1 MLTEP
6 TCLAGPLLPANTP
19 LGIVT
24 SNGSYVRTDGVDN
37 PAVAGS
43 GDGSSKPE
51 QYSAVDP
58 ANPNSVNPIKAGQT
72 TVIKSAQTGLYC
84 RLASVNEAGEMGMI
98 CDQES
103 SSTATPFTYTGSGLA
118 VNGIPMVQ
126 TTPGGP
132 LVLANSTRTPLT
144 ATSDDLTFP
153 AVGEWHLGLTAHP
166 RAQRLPCT
174 EVLRLGSLILQR
186 VW

>member
-1 MLTEP
+1 M
-6 TCLAGPLLPANTP
+6 LAGPPLPVGTP
-19 LGIVT
+19 LSIRT
-24 SNGSYVRTDGVDN
+24 ANGSFVRTN
-37 PAVAGS
+37 NATAAATCS
-43 GDGSSKPE
+43 AGDGTTRPE
-51 QYSAVDP
+51 QYSAIDP
-58 ANPNSVNPIKAGQT
+58 ANLNSVNPIKPGQT
-72 TVIKSAQTGLYC
+72 TVIKSAQTGQYC
-84 RLASVNEAGEMGMI
+84 RLAKVNTAGEMGMI
-98 CDQES
+98 CNQTS